1 MKWGI
6 SLKNWMAFINKKTG
20 EGVMWNGLVICRVE
34 QLMHQIK
41 KSELDSS
48 QWNEKGRGSPKIIL
62 IKLVKEHLLIKD
74 VTTTMISDIIEWK
87 NTFWSW
93 LICRVSITNPK
104 YLELSVGSYCCH
116 LKIIFE

>member
-6 SLKNWMAFINKKTG
+6 SLKNWMAFINKKMG

-48 QWNEKGRGSPKIIL
+48 QWNEKGRGSPKITL
-62 IKLVKEHLLIKD
+62 IKLLKEHLLIKD
-74 VTTTMISDIIEWK
+74 VTKTMISDIIEWK

-93 LICRVSITNPK
+93 LICRVSITKPK